1 MRWPLRHIL
10 LVALA
15 TMSVV
20 DPVAAQTTI
29 SIRQDGSGDV
39 TSLEDALD
47 ALPNHLDDPYI
58 LEFQDS
64 ETYEETVTVDV
75 NIRNGGSLTIT
86 APRASCPS
94 SNPARARNPS

>member
-1 MRWPLRHIL
+1 MRWTLQHIL

-15 TMSVV
+15 TVSVV

-86 APRASCPS
+86 AAGASCPS
-94 SNPARARNPS
+94 YNPARARNQS